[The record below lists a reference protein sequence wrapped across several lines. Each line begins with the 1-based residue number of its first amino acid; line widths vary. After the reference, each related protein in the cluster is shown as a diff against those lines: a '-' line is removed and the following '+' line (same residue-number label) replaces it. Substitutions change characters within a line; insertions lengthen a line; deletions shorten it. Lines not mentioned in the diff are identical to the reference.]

1 MSNENP
7 IIETQTMSKEIQPEY
22 SANAFKQRMKKGL
35 SFLKPT
41 SANIIVTFITFI
53 VLLAIS
59 RNLIL
64 SVLICACIYLIV
76 AFLIQPLLQKK
87 FGKNFKVIS
96 LKANKD
102 LPELISSNNKSVIL
116 YIQKKTLNAIALLRV
131 EWLANIINLNQ
142 IWHFLQ
148 KEDIQIQDCRE
159 GCFLVVR
166 KTMQLKSNK
175 GLEDEAKKLVKL
187 IERTIQLTKKKFDI
201 EYENISLR
209 LVKGQEIVQT
219 ILLLGLAS
227 GKFINGI
234 EQNPDDYSYLKN
246 NSLYIQNQKL
256 EEQIS
261 E

>member
-7 IIETQTMSKEIQPEY
+7 IIETQTISKEIQPEY
-22 SANAFKQRMKKGL
+22 STSDFKQKMKKGL
-35 SFLKPT
+35 ALLKPT
-41 SANIIVTFITFI
+41 FVNIIVTFITFI

-59 RNLIL
+59 RNLML

-87 FGKNFKVIS
+87 FGKNLKVIS
-96 LKANKD
+96 LKTDKD
-102 LPELISSNNKSVIL
+102 LPELIFSNNKSVIL
-116 YIQKKTLNAIALLRV
+116 YIQRKTLIAIALLRV
-131 EWLANIINLNQ
+131 EWLANIIYLNQ

-159 GCFLVVR
+159 GCFLVFR
-166 KTMQLKSNK
+166 KIIQLKSNK
-175 GLEDEAKKLVKL
+175 GLEDEAKKLVKS

-201 EYENISLR
+201 EYENINLR
-209 LVKGQEIVQT
+209 LVKGQEIAQT
-219 ILLLGLAS
+219 ILFLGLAS
-227 GKFINGI
+227 GKFINGT
-234 EQNPDDYSYLKN
+234 EQNHDDYSYLKN
-246 NSLYIQNQKL
+246 DSLHIQNQKL